1 MTTPL
6 TSTLQAPARELT
18 RAMVLLFAFCCGA
31 IVANLYYAQPIVEL
45 IAPDLGLSASSASL
59 IVSLTQV
66 GYALGLL
73 FLVPLSD
80 LIENRRLMIATAVVA
95 AASLLGAATMEH
107 ADGFLLVSLIVGFSS
122 VSVQMLIPLA
132 AHLAPEQSRGQVVGN
147 IMSGLLLGILL
158 ARPLSSLVADHFG
171 WRAVFMYAAVV
182 MLAIIAV
189 LALTIPRRVP
199 DHKASYGQLLK
210 SLVTLMGRHAV
221 LRQRALYQG
230 LLFAAFSLFW
240 TAVPV
245 ELARHYGLSQS
256 QIALFAL
263 VGAIGAIAAPIAGRL
278 ADAGLTQRASLI
290 ALILAP
296 VAFLLG
302 LSKPGYSVIGLAIT
316 GVLLDFAVQMSMVLG
331 QRAIYAL
338 DPASR
343 GRLNALYMTSIF
355 VGGAIGSALA
365 SGLYERHGWEGVIAL
380 GAGLPVMALVVFV
393 LISLKRSQVD

>member
-6 TSTLQAPARELT
+6 TSTLQAPARGLT

-107 ADGFLLVSLIVGFSS
+107 ANGFLLVSLIVGFSS

-290 ALILAP
+290 ALMLAP

-380 GAGLPVMALVVFV
+380 GAGLPVLALLVFV
-393 LISLKRSQVD
+393 LINLKRSQVD

>member
-1 MTTPL
+1 
-6 TSTLQAPARELT
+6 
-18 RAMVLLFAFCCGA
+18 
-31 IVANLYYAQPIVEL
+31 
-45 IAPDLGLSASSASL
+45 
-59 IVSLTQV
+59 
-66 GYALGLL
+66 
-73 FLVPLSD
+73 
-80 LIENRRLMIATAVVA
+80 
-95 AASLLGAATMEH
+95 
-107 ADGFLLVSLIVGFSS
+107 
-122 VSVQMLIPLA
+122 
-132 AHLAPEQSRGQVVGN
+132 
-147 IMSGLLLGILL
+147 
-158 ARPLSSLVADHFG
+158 
-171 WRAVFMYAAVV
+171 
-182 MLAIIAV
+182 
-189 LALTIPRRVP
+189 
-199 DHKASYGQLLK
+199 LLK